1 MNDEQL
7 LRYSRHL
14 LLEEIDVA
22 GQEKLLSSHVLVIG
36 AGGLGSAA
44 APYLAAAGVGHIT
57 LMDHDAVELT
67 NLQRQIMHTESSIG
81 KSKVDSGKDFLQR
94 LNSSIQIETIQ
105 AKASSSLLDELLHSV
120 NIVLDCTDNFLTRH
134 LINASCVKH
143 QIPLVSGS
151 ALKFDGQISVF
162 DPRNPDSPCYAC
174 IFSPDEQFEEV
185 SCSSMGIFSPLV
197 GIIGAMQAA
206 QALQVLIGFGN
217 SLVGRMLLWNGRNTQ
232 IDEIRISRNSACSV
246 CGQAHYELRQQS
258 L

>member
-22 GQEKLLSSHVLVIG
+22 GQEKLLASHVLIIG

-57 LMDHDAVELT
+57 LIDHDLVELT
-67 NLQRQIMHTESSIG
+67 NLQRQIMHAE
-81 KSKVDSGKDFLQR
+81 SKVGQSKVASSKQFLGQ
-94 LNSSIQIETIQ
+94 LNSSVRIEAIQ
-105 AKASSSLLDELLHSV
+105 AKATNPLLDDLLPSV
-120 NIVLDCTDNFLTRH
+120 DIVLDCTDNFKTRH

-143 QIPLVSGS
+143 QKPLVSGS
-151 ALKFDGQISVF
+151 ALRFDGQISVF
-162 DPRNPDSPCYAC
+162 DPRSSASPCYAC

-197 GIIGAMQAA
+197 GIIGTMQAA
-206 QALQVLIGFGN
+206 QALQIMIGFGEP
-217 SLVGRMLLWNGRNTQ
+217 LVGRMLLWDARTTRIDEMQIARNT
-232 IDEIRISRNSACSV
+232 ECLV
-246 CGQAHYELRQQS
+246 CGTSH
-258 L
+258 

>member
-22 GQEKLLSSHVLVIG
+22 GQEKLLRSHVLVIG

-57 LMDHDAVELT
+57 LVDHDSVELT
-67 NLQRQIMHTESSIG
+67 NLQRQIMHAESSVG
-81 KSKVDSGKDFLQR
+81 KSKVASGKEFLQR

-105 AKASSSLLDELLHSV
+105 AKATTSLLDELLPSV
-120 NIVLDCTDNFLTRH
+120 DVALDCTDNFSTRH
-134 LINASCVKH
+134 LINAACVKN
-143 QIPLVSGS
+143 QTPLVSGS
-151 ALKFDGQISVF
+151 ALKFDGQVSVF
-162 DPRNPDSPCYAC
+162 DPRNPGSPCYAC

-206 QALQVLIGFGN
+206 QDLQVLIGFGE
-217 SLVGRMLLWNGRNTQ
+217 SLVGRMLLWNGRTTK
-232 IDEIRISRNSACSV
+232 IDEIRVSRNTECSV
-246 CGQAHYELRQQS
+246 CGSAH
-258 L
+258 

>member
-14 LLEEIDVA
+14 LLEEIDVV
-22 GQEKLLSSHVLVIG
+22 GQEKLLNSHILVIG
-36 AGGLGSAA
+36 VGGLGSAA
-44 APYLAAAGVGHIT
+44 APYLAAAGVGNIT

-67 NLQRQIMHTESSIG
+67 NLQRQIMHTEHSIG
-81 KSKVDSGKDFLQR
+81 KSKVDSGKEFLQR

-105 AKASSSLLDELLHSV
+105 AKATASLLDELLPSV
-120 NIVLDCTDNFLTRH
+120 NIVLDCTDNFSTRH
-134 LINASCVKH
+134 LINAACVKN

-151 ALKFDGQISVF
+151 ALKFDGQVSVF
-162 DPRNPDSPCYAC
+162 DSRNPSSPCYAC

-206 QALQVLIGFGN
+206 QALQVLIGFGE
-217 SLVGRMLLWNGRNTQ
+217 SLVGRMLLWNGRTTQ
-232 IDEIRISRNSACSV
+232 IDEIRISRNSECSV
-246 CGQAHYELRQQS
+246 CGKAH
-258 L
+258 

>member
-22 GQEKLLSSHVLVIG
+22 GQDKLLASHVLIIG

-57 LMDHDAVELT
+57 LIDHDLVELT
-67 NLQRQIMHTESSIG
+67 NLQRQIMHAQNNIG
-81 KSKVDSGKDFLQR
+81 QSKVASGRQFLEQ
-94 LNSSIQIETIQ
+94 LNSTIAIETIQ
-105 AKASSSLLDELLHSV
+105 AKATASLLDDLLPSV
-120 NIVLDCTDNFLTRH
+120 DVVLDCTDNFATRH

-151 ALKFDGQISVF
+151 ALRFDGQLSVF
-162 DPRNPDSPCYAC
+162 DPRNSASPCYAC
-174 IFSPDEQFEEV
+174 IFSPDEKFEEI

-197 GIIGAMQAA
+197 GIIGTMQAA
-206 QALQVLIGFGN
+206 QALQMIIGFGEP
-217 SLVGRMLLWNGRNTQ
+217 LVGRMLLWDARTTR
-232 IDEIRISRNSACSV
+232 IDEIKIARNTECSV
-246 CGQAHYELRQQS
+246 CGASH
-258 L
+258 

>member
-22 GQEKLLSSHVLVIG
+22 GQEKLLGSHILVVG

-57 LMDHDAVELT
+57 LVDHDDVELT
-67 NLQRQIMHTESSIG
+67 NLQRQIMHTESSVG
-81 KSKVDSGKDFLQR
+81 KSKVASGKEYLQH
-94 LNSSIQIETIQ
+94 LNSGIEIQTIQ
-105 AKASSSLLDELLHSV
+105 ARATTSLLDELLPSV
-120 NIVLDCTDNFLTRH
+120 DIILDCTDNFSTRQ
-134 LINASCVKH
+134 LINAASVKH
-143 QIPLVSGS
+143 QTPLVSGS
-151 ALKFDGQISVF
+151 ALKFDGQVSVF
-162 DPRNPDSPCYAC
+162 DPRISSSPCYAC

-206 QALQVLIGFGN
+206 QALQVLIGFGEP
-217 SLVGRMLLWNGRNTQ
+217 LVGRMLLWNGRTTQ
-232 IDEIRISRNSACSV
+232 IDEIRISRNPDCSV
-246 CGQAHYELRQQS
+246 CGQSH
-258 L
+258 

>member
-14 LLEEIDVA
+14 LLEEIDVV
-22 GQEKLLSSHVLVIG
+22 GQEKLLSAHVLVIG

-67 NLQRQIMHTESSIG
+67 NLQRQIMHAESSIG
-81 KSKVDSGKDFLQR
+81 KSKVASGKEFLER

-105 AKASSSLLDELLHSV
+105 AKATSSLLDELLPSV
-120 NIVLDCTDNFLTRH
+120 DVVLDCTDNFSTRH
-134 LINASCVKH
+134 LINAACVKNKN
-143 QIPLVSGS
+143 PLVSGS
-151 ALKFDGQISVF
+151 ALKFDGQVSVF
-162 DPRNPDSPCYAC
+162 DPRNKKSPCYAC

-185 SCSSMGIFSPLV
+185 GCSSMGIFSPLV

-206 QALQVLIGFGN
+206 QALQLLIGFGET
-217 SLVGRMLLWNGRNTQ
+217 LVGRMLLWNGRTTQ
-232 IDEIRISRNSACSV
+232 IDEIRISRNGECSV
-246 CGQAHYELRQQS
+246 CSSAH
-258 L
+258 